1 MEMFLKLQ
9 KRCEDRE
16 GDSKKKREHEQR
28 LENKQTESWEE
39 ERKGDKKK
47 MKGDK
52 WKKGNEMKDK
62 VK

>member
-1 MEMFLKLQ
+1 MFLKIQ

-16 GDSKKKREHEQR
+16 GDLKKKREHKQR
-28 LENKQTESWEE
+28 LENKQTESREE

-52 WKKGNEMKDK
+52 
-62 VK
+62 